1 MTSVFLANAKPA
13 ERFALRQTSPVLKME
28 VVGNPADRL
37 SSLAQAPISRTD
49 ISFVDCTGGAVLDE
63 LRKACPAALVNVL
76 TIDLLDACL
85 QAVLCTG
92 ADAFISKVERPE
104 RVAERLRNAD
114 PPAFL
119 LNEATG
125 LINRT

>member
-13 ERFALRQTSPVLKME
+13 ERFALRQISRVLKME
-28 VVGNPADRL
+28 VVGDPAERL
-37 SSLAQAPISRTD
+37 SSLVQAPISRTD
-49 ISFVDCTGGAVLDE
+49 MSLVDCTGSAVLDE

-85 QAVLCTG
+85 QAVLCTS

-104 RVAERLRNAD
+104 RVAERLRT
-114 PPAFL
+114 PTRQRSFYH
-119 LNEATG
+119 EASG